1 MVAKRPNS
9 AAARKSPATRPGN
22 EARTSTA
29 LSAVAGNDTSPLSLD
44 RLIHE
49 RVRLAIVS
57 TLAVHE
63 MLSFNELKSLLDITD
78 GNLSVHARKLEDARY
93 IACRKGYDGRI
104 PRTEYRLTATGR
116 QALETYLA
124 HMEALIR
131 RVGDVG

>member
-1 MVAKRPNS
+1 MAKRPSS
-9 AAARKSPATRPGN
+9 AAARKSPATRPVN
-22 EARTSTA
+22 EVRTSTA